1 MTEVEK
7 RLSACLFD
15 LDGVIVD
22 TFGYHFQAW
31 QRMSRQLGFELTR
44 EMHDDLAGLS
54 RMACLEKILERGNI
68 YISEAEKLY
77 WADIKN
83 RWYLE
88 LIADMR
94 PEETLPGVREF
105 LETLRQDNIRAALIS
120 SSQNA
125 TTVLRS
131 IRIEA
136 YFDKV
141 LDGNLIKKAKP
152 HPERYLLAAEM
163 LRLTPADCLVFE
175 DTLSG
180 IYAAKA
186 GGFKVVGVGAHP
198 ALAAADLVL
207 SSFEHL
213 NLSELA
219 TWFARHPA
227 RQVSAS

>member
-1 MTEVEK
+1 
-7 RLSACLFD
+7 
-15 LDGVIVD
+15 
-22 TFGYHFQAW
+22 
-31 QRMSRQLGFELTR
+31 
-44 EMHDDLAGLS
+44 DDLTGLS

-88 LIADMR
+88 LIAEMR
-94 PEETLPGVREF
+94 PEETLLGVREF
-105 LETLRQDNIRAALIS
+105 LETLRQENVRAALVS

-131 IRIEA
+131 IHIET

-152 HPERYLLAAEM
+152 HPERYLLAAET

-180 IYAAKA
+180 IHAAKA

-207 SSFEHL
+207 PGFEHL

-219 TWFARHPA
+219 AWFARHPA